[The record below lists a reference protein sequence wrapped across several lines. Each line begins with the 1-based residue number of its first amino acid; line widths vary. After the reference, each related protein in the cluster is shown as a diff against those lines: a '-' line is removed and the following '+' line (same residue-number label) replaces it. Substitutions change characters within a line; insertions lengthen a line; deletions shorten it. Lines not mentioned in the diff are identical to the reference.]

1 MADFAAVHS
10 RLREILLPYGSEY
23 VITRDDPA
31 GVTLEVPGLE
41 GKPWGYV
48 AGTRVGK
55 RYVSFYLMPVY
66 ASAELSASISPGL
79 AKRRQGKS
87 CFNFTTLD
95 EPLFVELEGVAAK
108 GSPGSAP
115 RPRRSMPSGQV
126 RRGPRGG
133 PDRTRPHP
141 CQMCATRPFG
151 GLVEGFNASLCTA
164 RFMSSSCPR
173 FR

>member
-10 RLREILLPYGSEY
+10 RLREILLPYRSEY
-23 VITRDDPA
+23 VITRDDPV

-66 ASAELSASISPGL
+66 ASAELSDGISPAL

-108 GSPGSAP
+108 GIPGF
-115 RPRRSMPSGQV
+115 
-126 RRGPRGG
+126 RRGRGDRCQAVRNAANLEAARTG
-133 PDRTRPHP
+133 PGLIAARCAPHDRS
-141 CQMCATRPFG
+141 AG
-151 GLVEGFNASLCTA
+151 WSKVSLLLMHRA
-164 RFMSSSCPR
+164 D
-173 FR
+173 

>member
-48 AGTRVGK
+48 AGTRAGK

-87 CFNFTTLD
+87 CFNFTHVD
-95 EPLFVELEGVAAK
+95 EPLFAELGRITETTFEPHVAYARQIDAAR
-108 GSPGSAP
+108 SP
-115 RPRRSMPSGQV
+115 
-126 RRGPRGG
+126 
-133 PDRTRPHP
+133 
-141 CQMCATRPFG
+141 
-151 GLVEGFNASLCTA
+151 A
-164 RFMSSSCPR
+164 RAR
-173 FR
+173 